1 MELHETLMKA
11 EKALCKGIDEIS
23 SRGDLNP
30 SDLKM
35 LGDAADALKDI
46 TEVKSKSSGSYERY
60 MDDGYGRRA
69 RDSRGRYMDDGYS
82 ADYGYERYNAD
93 NYRADSY
100 GHSDAEEKE
109 FIRWKMNN
117 AKNEQER
124 EKYRRK
130 LEQM

>member
-93 NYRADSY
+93 YGYNSY

-130 LEQM
+130 LEQML